1 MAARKTLDLKSVDNL
16 LKAMLVFS
24 RTVENVL
31 ETRSVETAVGRPLSA
46 SKVQIL
52 RFLGMR
58 GGQTASQVARYLSVT
73 NPAVSQIIDSMVR
86 DKLVSRQTGRHDRRE
101 VDLQLTERGRQFFHA
116 VRRQQ
121 RHLIRNALRAGDNS
135 SVDRWIKTLQAAA
148 TGVAQAD
155 RAFEDFCAQCGA
167 HADGTCVL
175 VGGDAQCAFL
185 QQRTGTSRARRGPA
199 AKRPARRTGRQ

>member
-1 MAARKTLDLKSVDNL
+1 MAASKTLDLKTVDNL

-31 ETRSVETAVGRPLSA
+31 EARSVEAAVGRPLSA

-52 RFLGMR
+52 RLLGLR

-86 DKLVSRQTGRHDRRE
+86 DKLVSRQTGRYDRRE
-101 VDLQLTERGRQFFHA
+101 VDLQLTERGRQYFHA

-121 RHLIRNALRAGDNS
+121 RHLIRSALRTSGNA
-135 SVDRWIKTLQAAA
+135 SVDKWIKTLQAAA

-155 RAFEDFCAQCGA
+155 QAFEDFCAQCGA

-185 QQRTGTSRARRGPA
+185 QQSTGASRSRPA
-199 AKRPARRTGRQ
+199 AGAKRSAKRTKR